1 MDDFIKSGNSLETL
15 INTITSVT
23 NTLSKYG
30 FRLNK
35 WISNNEYLLNK
46 YPESEKASTNEA
58 KILGINW
65 DIESDNP
72 TLRGINKS
80 LTNQTRS
87 A

>member
-58 KILGINW
+58 ETLGINW